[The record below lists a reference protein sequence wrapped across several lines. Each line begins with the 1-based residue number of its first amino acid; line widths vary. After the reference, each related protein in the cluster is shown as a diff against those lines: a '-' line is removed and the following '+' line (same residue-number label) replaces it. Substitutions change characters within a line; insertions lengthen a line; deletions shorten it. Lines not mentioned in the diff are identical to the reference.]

1 MIKVKRKILLFAAL
15 LLSSTCCIYSQTY
28 KVNVSVSAMDSIDLR
43 EKYCE
48 NCHVI
53 LNDTLETITNKYGEF
68 EFTNIPSGIHKL
80 LIQTSSCSRT
90 YYIIVEGKDYYN
102 DYTLNFNHEKYITQA
117 KSNIENNT
125 PVIYEIGG
133 IAPVR
138 IPGEYGFESFQN
150 KFNTK
155 VEVIGCTI
163 DTDFETYVECNF
175 LAFEWLSNHFCTEW
189 RIGKWRE
196 MLKYING
203 FSDWEKIHDQEYLIS
218 MYPNLNRNPLVVI
231 DGLVIEDNPAIT
243 FDRDSINTFVT
254 KICPI
259 IQENDIDYISYLD
272 NPSNTNITICNN
284 NGAILVRTK
293 PESGIDTILLNGH
306 VSKRKNKVE
315 LFHFVSSKP
324 PKFSLLEKKWNL
336 NRITSLKIHANGKE
350 VIDDNNNKHI
360 IFVEVETK

>member
-1 MIKVKRKILLFAAL
+1 MIKVTRKILLFAVL

-28 KVNVSVSAMDSIDLR
+28 KVSGAVSAMDSIDLT
-43 EKYCE
+43 EKYCK
-48 NCHVI
+48 NCHI
-53 LNDTLETITNKYGEF
+53 FLNDTLETITNNYGVF

-80 LIQTSSCSRT
+80 LIQTSTCSRS
-90 YYIIVEGKDYYN
+90 YNVIVEDKDYYN
-102 DYTLNFNHEKYITQA
+102 DYTLNFNHDKYIDQA

-133 IAPVR
+133 IAPVI

-155 VEVIGCTI
+155 VEVVGCTI
-163 DTDFETYVECNF
+163 DTDYETYVECNF
-175 LAFEWLSNHFCTEW
+175 LAFEWLSNHFGTWW
-189 RIGKWRE
+189 RSGKWRE
-196 MLKYING
+196 MLKYIDG
-203 FSDWEKIHDQEYLIS
+203 FSDWEKIHDHDLIKL
-218 MYPNLNRNPLVVI
+218 YPKPLVII
-231 DGLVIEDNPAIT
+231 DGLPIEDNPAIT
-243 FDRDSINTFVT
+243 FDRDSLTEFVT

-259 IQENDIDYISYLD
+259 IQENAID
-272 NPSNTNITICNN
+272 TC
-284 NGAILVRTK
+284 ILSHPIIFCRPGTVIVVKTK
-293 PESGIDTILLNGH
+293 SESGIDTILLNGH

-315 LFHFVSSKP
+315 LINFVSSEP

>member
-1 MIKVKRKILLFAAL
+1 MIKVTRKILLFAAL

-28 KVNVSVSAMDSIDLR
+28 KVNGSVSAMDSIDLR

-90 YYIIVEGKDYYN
+90 YNIIVEGKDYYN

-196 MLKYING
+196 MLKYIKG
-203 FSDWEKIHDQEYLIS
+203 FSDWEKIHDKEYLIS

-243 FDRDSINTFVT
+243 FDRDSLTAFVT

-259 IQENDIDYISYLD
+259 IQEHDIDYISYLD

>member
-1 MIKVKRKILLFAAL
+1 MYYLCNMIKVTRKILLFAAL
-15 LLSSTCCIYSQTY
+15 LLSSTCCIYAQTY
-28 KVNVSVSAMDSIDLR
+28 KVNVSVGAMDSI
-43 EKYCE
+43 
-48 NCHVI
+48 N
-53 LNDTLETITNKYGEF
+53 
-68 EFTNIPSGIHKL
+68 
-80 LIQTSSCSRT
+80 
-90 YYIIVEGKDYYN
+90 IVEKLY
-102 DYTLNFNHEKYITQA
+102 
-117 KSNIENNT
+117 
-125 PVIYEIGG
+125 P
-133 IAPVR
+133 
-138 IPGEYGFESFQN
+138 
-150 KFNTK
+150 
-155 VEVIGCTI
+155 
-163 DTDFETYVECNF
+163 
-175 LAFEWLSNHFCTEW
+175 
-189 RIGKWRE
+189 
-196 MLKYING
+196 
-203 FSDWEKIHDQEYLIS
+203 IH
-218 MYPNLNRNPLVVI
+218 NPLVVI
-231 DGLVIEDNPAIT
+231 DGLLIEDKPAIT

-272 NPSNTNITICNN
+272 NPSITNITICNN